1 MRYSR
6 ILGITQGDPN
16 YILGEFISFTVDG
29 EGHIYVLGWRE
40 KTVRK
45 FDRRIFLDDRL
56 PEDISTWHSMD
67 ESFRNQIKEGI
78 KFPETM
84 PAFLSFIPMDSSC
97 LMVVRS
103 GDYGQNAL
111 IDIFDPSGR
120 FIIGK
125 KLSFSLNLIPVFYP
139 IADDFQIPCVFI

>member
-97 LMVVRS
+97 RS
-103 GDYGQNAL
+103 FSAGLTPHTEHISFFSTVG
-111 IDIFDPSGR
+111 FSGLSA
-120 FIIGK
+120 
-125 KLSFSLNLIPVFYP
+125 LSFS
-139 IADDFQIPCVFI
+139 FQFFIR